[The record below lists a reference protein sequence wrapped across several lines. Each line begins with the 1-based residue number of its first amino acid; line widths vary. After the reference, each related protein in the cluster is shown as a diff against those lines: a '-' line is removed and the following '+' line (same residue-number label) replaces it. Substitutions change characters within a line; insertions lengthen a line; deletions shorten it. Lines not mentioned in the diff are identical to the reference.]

1 MDDRKPVR
9 RPLLFLAFCGLSVS
23 LPTALA
29 HPPGLSGAEVSI
41 ARDRIAVVLSFAAQD
56 LEALAQA
63 DTDRDAEVSA
73 AERAEWAA
81 KLVPLA
87 KRVVAITAEGKTY
100 GATGPP
106 RVRLDDADN
115 VYFDLT
121 FDRPATPSFNIN
133 SVFPSRLPAWHR
145 QFVTVKDVDGR
156 VLRERMAERD
166 GWSLAIA
173 PDSRITFLA
182 DEGRSKVSEPTP
194 GTFGAFLKLG
204 VEHILTGYDHLL
216 FLFAL
221 LVVSPGLWSSI
232 KIITAFTLAHSIT
245 LGLATFHLVEL
256 PSAIVEPLIA
266 ATIVYVGLE
275 NLVRREAPRGRWFL
289 TFIFGLVH
297 GFGFAGVLREL
308 GVGSGEIGIALPL
321 FSFNLGVELGQLMV
335 AACLLPLLAWLR
347 ARPRLAWRWVPV
359 SSVLVVIAGGY
370 WLAERTLP

>member
-1 MDDRKPVR
+1 M
-9 RPLLFLAFCGLSVS
+9 LLALWGL
-23 LPTALA
+23 LTLCAQALA

-41 ARDRIAVVLSFAAQD
+41 ARDRIAVVLSFAVQD
-56 LEALAQA
+56 LEVLAPA

-73 AERAEWAA
+73 AERAKWTA
-81 KLVPLA
+81 KLVALA
-87 KRVVAITAEGKTY
+87 DRVVAITVEGKTY
-100 GATGPP
+100 GTTGSP

-115 VYFDLT
+115 VHFDLT
-121 FDRPATPSFNIN
+121 FDRPATPSFHID
-133 SVFPSRLPAWHR
+133 SVFPSRLPAGHR
-145 QFVTVKDVDGR
+145 QFVTVMDSDGR
-156 VLRERMAERD
+156 VLREHMAEGD
-166 GWSLAIA
+166 GWSLDIA
-173 PDSRITFLA
+173 QDGSITFRA
-182 DEGRSKVSEPTP
+182 HEDRPNVSESTP

-245 LGLATFHLVEL
+245 LGLATFDIVEV

-289 TFIFGLVH
+289 AFIFGLVH

-308 GVGSGEIGIALPL
+308 GVGSGDLGITLPL

-335 AACLLPLLAWLR
+335 ATCLLPLLAWLR
-347 ARPRLAWRWVPV
+347 ARPAFNLRWVPV
-359 SSVLVVIAGGY
+359 TSVLVVIAGGY
-370 WLAERTLP
+370 WLAERTLPGL